1 MSGQCLPKPGHE
13 TEGEIIDPFVVVCRR
28 PPSHLHLVLTPALQV
43 TLTSADGVTA
53 PQRFNTNTVEDNGFN
68 PVWDSPAEPTRFTVK
83 NSELQMLCFEVWDED
98 KLSKNDFI
106 GSFVVP
112 LNMVRPFSR

>member
-1 MSGQCLPKPGHE
+1 MYVDVLPLTCTVCFLLLFFRTDFHYQKFPHVLPKPA
-13 TEGEIIDPFVVVCRR
+13 F
-28 PPSHLHLVLTPALQV
+28 QV

-53 PQRFNTNTVEDNGFN
+53 PQRFNTNTVDDNGFN
-68 PVWDSPAEPTRFTVK
+68 PVWESPAEPTKFTVH
-83 NSELQMLCFEVWDED
+83 NSDLQMLCFEVWDED

-112 LNMVRPFSR
+112 VKMVRFFFR